1 VAVVMAPRLR
11 VRWGSIAWGTA
22 ALAVAALAAAEGV
35 RLAANQPANRALIFP
50 FGIVLALVAV
60 VGAFARPRATFAA
73 AFFLLGVVRVEPA
86 PTDALFIL
94 LILAGVLGG
103 ERLRP
108 RVPIPVAVILTSFVT
123 VTMLSL
129 ASAISVSVGLRFEA
143 ITVYLAVLAVWLT
156 HALKD
161 PTLVRIGIQAYIW
174 CAAISSVVSILAL
187 ELHPPG
193 ASVLLY
199 ANERTMGLFK
209 DPNVFAPYLIVPMAI
224 LLEEIGRPRLLGWS
238 TRRNIVFLLIL
249 MGGLLFAYSRAA
261 WLNFAIVA
269 VVILG
274 VYALRRAGG
283 RVLVRML
290 AVLAAVG
297 VAALIAL
304 VATGQLGLFES
315 RSKLQGYDNTRFQN
329 QAIAISKSTARVF
342 GHGPGQAPLEL
353 VQNAHSTYVE
363 TLFESG
369 VVGLALLIA
378 LFAATLLC
386 ALMMCLRDGDVHGV
400 GSAALLGIWSGHL
413 LNSGVVD
420 TLHWRHAWIVAAFI
434 WLGTV
439 TRMKTPTSAA
449 RASSP

>member
-1 VAVVMAPRLR
+1 VAVMVPPRLR
-11 VRWGSIAWGTA
+11 LDKGSVAWGA
-22 ALAVAALAAAEGV
+22 GALAVAALAAAEGA
-35 RLAANQPANRALIFP
+35 RLASSQSAKLALVMP
-50 FGIVLALVAV
+50 VGLLLALVAI

-108 RVPIPVAVILTSFVT
+108 RVPVPIAVVLAAFVS

-129 ASAISVSVGLRFEA
+129 ASAISLSVGLRFEA
-143 ITVYLAVLAVWLT
+143 ITVYLAILAVWLT
-156 HALKD
+156 HVLRDAD
-161 PTLVRIGIQAYIW
+161 LVRLGIRAYIW
-174 CAAISSVVSILAL
+174 CGAISSVVSVIAL

-193 ASVLLY
+193 ATLLLY

-238 TRRNIVFLLIL
+238 TRRNVTFLLIL
-249 MGGLLFAYSRAA
+249 MSGLLFAYSRAA
-261 WLNFAIVA
+261 WVNFAIAA

-283 RVLVRML
+283 RAFRRML
-290 AVLAAVG
+290 AVLAAIG

-342 GHGPGQAPLEL
+342 GHGPGQASLEL

-369 VVGLALLIA
+369 VIGIALLVT
-378 LFAATLLC
+378 LFGATLLC
-386 ALMMCLRDGDVHGV
+386 ALVMAFRDGDVHGV
-400 GSAALLGIWSGHL
+400 GSAALLGIWAGHL

-434 WLGTV
+434 WLGSV
-439 TRMKTPTSAA
+439 TRMKTIPGAA
-449 RASSP
+449 GAPAG